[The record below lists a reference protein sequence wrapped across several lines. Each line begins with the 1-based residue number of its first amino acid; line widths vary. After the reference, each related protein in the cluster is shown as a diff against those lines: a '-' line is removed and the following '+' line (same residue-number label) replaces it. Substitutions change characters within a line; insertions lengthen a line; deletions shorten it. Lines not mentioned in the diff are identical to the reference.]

1 MLHKNPIFIR
11 FCRSNLRVKKAV
23 FWYLL
28 TTIVCAFTVAMI
40 YVPQVVRDRDPMD
53 AARAALVPMLII
65 QGIILLFMGTGSV
78 ATGITREKVDNVLN
92 YQRLTP
98 LPIPQKIIGYL
109 FGLPVREY
117 VLFAITLPFMAFV
130 LIVGKVPPSAFL
142 PYYLIFFTSTLL
154 YHFTGMVAGM
164 ISRKWRWSARISQ
177 GLIILLY
184 FALPQLSHIGLVFME
199 FLTVRPVFAETM
211 LPIVGQSAHVQMDGM
226 GLLAGQD
233 VPFFS
238 LMISGTLFSFIVQSL
253 LIVLFATVIARK
265 WKADSMPSISKPMAL
280 ITFAAFCIMC
290 LANIWPNLTR
300 SENALRIF
308 QSDGTLPQA
317 AAVAGLPLILAL
329 VTTLLGFVLMI
340 SALPDPQQ
348 FRLGRIRAHRH
359 NLDQLPRWDDEANG
373 YTITTLIFAVQTLLI
388 GTALFTVQRSG
399 YFEGL
404 NSNPLMGLFLIGT
417 TGLCLFYFQG
427 LKESFGGGQ
436 LGLFALLH
444 WLLPVLAAILITA
457 ISNGFNPVALYVASL
472 SPLLL
477 IPMSVS
483 QLVPQEEF
491 NEQVATVQQ
500 SLGLGILLLTILT
513 IALHAWLRIRRKR
526 EDTARD

>member
-1 MLHKNPIFIR
+1 MLHNNPIFIR
-11 FCRSNLRVKKAV
+11 FCRSNLRVKKAI

-28 TTIVCAFTVAMI
+28 TTITCAFTVAII

-53 AARAALVPMLII
+53 AARAAILPMMII

-98 LPIPQKIIGYL
+98 LPIPQKILGYL

-117 VLFAITLPFMAFV
+117 VLFGITLPFMAFV
-130 LIVGKVPPSAFL
+130 LIVGKVSPTAFL
-142 PYYLIFFTSTLL
+142 PYYLILFTSTLL

-164 ISRKWRWSARISQ
+164 ISKKWRWSARISQ

-184 FALPQLSHIGLVFME
+184 FALPQLSHLGLVFME
-199 FLTVRPVFAETM
+199 FLTVRPVFAENI
-211 LPIVGQSAHVQMDGM
+211 LPVIGPSENIRMDEF

-233 VPFFS
+233 VPFFT
-238 LMISGTLFSFIVQSL
+238 LMISGTLFSFMIQSL
-253 LIVLFATVIARK
+253 LIILFATIIARK
-265 WKADSMPSISKPMAL
+265 WKADSVPAINKPMAM
-280 ITFAAFCIMC
+280 ITFSAFAIMS

-300 SENALRIF
+300 SENAIRIF

-329 VTTLLGFVLMI
+329 VTTLLAFVLMV

-348 FRLGRIRAHRH
+348 FRLGRIRAKRQ
-359 NLDQLPRWDDEANG
+359 NLNQLPRWDDEANG
-373 YTITTLIFAVQTLLI
+373 YTLTTLLFLVQTTLVGI
-388 GTALFTVQRSG
+388 ALFTVHRSG
-399 YFEGL
+399 YFDGL
-404 NSNPLMGLFLIGT
+404 NSHPFMGLILIGT

-444 WLLPVLAAILITA
+444 WLVPILGAILITA
-457 ISNGFNPVALYVASL
+457 ISNGFNPAALFVASL
-472 SPLLL
+472 SPIILILLSVTQL
-477 IPMSVS
+477 IPS
-483 QLVPQEEF
+483 EEL
-491 NEQVATVQQ
+491 NEHALTVQRA
-500 SLGLGILLLTILT
+500 LGFGILLLTVLT
-513 IALHAWLRIRRKR
+513 LGLHAKLRRDRK
-526 EDTARD
+526 DD